1 MALIGLKFFPQIIK
15 ILFLIAFMGWMPAPL
30 DLSIW
35 QSIWVIEKQKSSSD
49 FKKIQ

>member
-1 MALIGLKFFPQIIK
+1 
-15 ILFLIAFMGWMPAPL
+15 MGWMPAPL

-49 FKKIQ
+49 FNKNSIMQDFNIGYIGTFY